1 MTNNT
6 DLPIVTPTPSRWW
19 RGYAWCVRVLWWLAL
34 SAWGLV
40 AVAALALHFWIVPRV
55 LDWKSD
61 IEAMAS
67 QALGVKVS
75 IGNLDTLSTDWLP
88 SLEITDFV
96 LRNAE
101 EEEVLRLPRVLVS
114 LSPTSLLTLSLDR
127 VDIDS
132 PLIEVTRDSDGQLR
146 IAGLSMGQAQPSAL
160 ADWFWSQPEIFVHRG
175 RLRWVDQKAS
185 LPAVELQEVNVALR
199 NGLRSHDWRIDAT
212 PPPEW
217 GARFSL
223 QGRFHQPLL
232 SRHPSDLQAWD
243 GEVYAAFSH
252 IDLAPIQPYLSFVL
266 GDALQTGQGWLRG
279 WAQVRRGRLVAQTV
293 DVDMQ
298 ALRWQANETA
308 PAVLLQQV
316 QGRLHHQAWLEGL
329 GQDIR
334 SQDLALRFEDGEE
347 WSLGSSRVAWRDEG
361 EHVADA
367 GELQLQAF
375 SLEMLARIAQ
385 RLPLGES
392 WQARLAMAQP
402 KGQVK
407 QLEMRWFL
415 AHSDAP
421 QFNLKT
427 EVTGLSLQAP
437 SSVAKPDS
445 ALWWPGIQSSQ
456 LKLEVSEH
464 GGKVH
469 WQQAGGHLQIGEVT

>member
-1 MTNNT
+1 MSNTTN
-6 DLPIVTPTPSRWW
+6 LPIVTAKPSSWW
-19 RGYAWCVRVLWWLAL
+19 RGYAWCARVLWWLAL

-40 AVAALALHFWIVPRV
+40 AVAAFALHFWIVPRV

-61 IEAMAS
+61 IEDAAS

-96 LRNAE
+96 LRNAAD
-101 EEEVLRLPRVLVS
+101 EEVLHLPRVLVS

-132 PLIEVTRDSDGQLR
+132 PLIDVTRDSAGQLR
-146 IAGLSMGQAQPSAL
+146 IAGLLMGQAQPSAL

-185 LPAVELQEVNVALR
+185 LPAVELQEVNMALR

-212 PPPEW
+212 PPSEW

-223 QGRFHQPLL
+223 QGGFRQSLL
-232 SRHPSDLQAWD
+232 SRHASDLQTWD
-243 GEVYAAFSH
+243 GDVYAAFPQ
-252 IDLAPIQPYLSFVL
+252 IDVAPMQPYLSFML
-266 GDALQTGQGWLRG
+266 GDSLQTGHGWLRG
-279 WAQVRRGRLVAQTV
+279 WAQVRQGKMMAQTV

-298 ALRWQANETA
+298 SLRWQARETA

-316 QGRLHHQAWLEGL
+316 QGRLNHQAWLEGL
-329 GQDIR
+329 GHDLR
-334 SQDLALRFEDGEE
+334 SQDLALRFEDGEK
-347 WSLGSSRVAWRDEG
+347 WDLGSSRVAWRDEG
-361 EHVADA
+361 EQVADA
-367 GELQLQAF
+367 GELQLQGF

-392 WQARLAMAQP
+392 WQARLALAQP

-407 QLEMRWFL
+407 ELDMRWVK
-415 AHSDAP
+415 
-421 QFNLKT
+421 LK
-427 EVTGLSLQAP
+427 
-437 SSVAKPDS
+437 
-445 ALWWPGIQSSQ
+445 
-456 LKLEVSEH
+456 KL
-464 GGKVH
+464 
-469 WQQAGGHLQIGEVT
+469 